1 MCVALFLPSTHLG
14 LCFSVLISGNW
25 KEVPI
30 TVEAHM
36 PEKSSQPESSK
47 ECIRWLLTSHWD
59 FSSANKMRFHMWNLY
74 YVDEVKILWQSGS
87 CSNCVFNYHL

>member
-1 MCVALFLPSTHLG
+1 MCVALFLPSSHLG
-14 LCFSVLISGNW
+14 LCFSVLTFGNT

-47 ECIRWLLTSHWD
+47 ECIR
-59 FSSANKMRFHMWNLY
+59 
-74 YVDEVKILWQSGS
+74 
-87 CSNCVFNYHL
+87 